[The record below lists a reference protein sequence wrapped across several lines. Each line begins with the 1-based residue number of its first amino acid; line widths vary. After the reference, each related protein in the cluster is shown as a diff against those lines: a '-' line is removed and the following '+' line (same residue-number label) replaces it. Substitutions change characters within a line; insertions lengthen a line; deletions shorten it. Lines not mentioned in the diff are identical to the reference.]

1 MRAESGEYTD
11 RDEQYRWFIKNLKL
25 RPVQIVSFSR
35 LSFNRTVLGKR
46 YLRRLVQEGKATGW
60 DDPRFPT
67 VRGLR
72 RRGLQPQTLRAFCH
86 EQGASRNQNIHDWDK
101 IWAMNRDI
109 ISKKCPRVMSVS
121 PEEKVVMK
129 ISNVTEGEV
138 EAPVLPTDKTM
149 GTRKLPI
156 GPVVWTTQFDAKDVT
171 EGQKVT
177 LLHWGNFIVDKIVK
191 DGENVTEIDAHY
203 LPDDKNYKG
212 SHFMNWIVPEKAVPI
227 VMREWNH
234 LLKVDQLAPGQD
246 VLDILPDV
254 KYADTEILCDP
265 SIKDAK
271 KGQIFQL
278 ERRGEIIVD
287 EPGEKAM
294 TFYIP
299 TGKVSPIALP
309 IKLQLF
315 KKE

>member
-1 MRAESGEYTD
+1 
-11 RDEQYRWFIKNLKL
+11 
-25 RPVQIVSFSR
+25 
-35 LSFNRTVLGKR
+35 
-46 YLRRLVQEGKATGW
+46 
-60 DDPRFPT
+60 
-67 VRGLR
+67 
-72 RRGLQPQTLRAFCH
+72 
-86 EQGASRNQNIHDWDK
+86 
-101 IWAMNRDI
+101 
-109 ISKKCPRVMSVS
+109 
-121 PEEKVVMK
+121 
-129 ISNVTEGEV
+129 
-138 EAPVLPTDKTM
+138 
-149 GTRKLPI
+149 
-156 GPVVWTTQFDAKDVT
+156 
-171 EGQKVT
+171 
-177 LLHWGNFIVDKIVK
+177 
-191 DGENVTEIDAHY
+191 
-203 LPDDKNYKG
+203 
-212 SHFMNWIVPEKAVPI
+212 
-227 VMREWNH
+227 MREWNH

-254 KYADTEILCDP
+254 QYADTEILCDP